1 MKRSLNPKTQ
11 QPYRVLWFGDLVTPS
26 GFGRIGNEV
35 TRRLVQRGYL
45 LQGASLT
52 YTGWPAP
59 EIPFHVWPLGGQD
72 IWNGLVTAVASFQPD
87 LLISCQDF
95 PYHFQIWHGVRIDFS
110 KIKWMWITPI
120 DGTPVHPDWANIADY
135 ADGKMVIS
143 RFGVEAMRQQG
154 KRVAL
159 CHPGIELSEF
169 YPPTPEEKS
178 ELRKKA
184 GYIDADYIIGVVCMN
199 QGRKA
204 ISQMIT
210 AFHEFARDKPNARLY
225 LDMDKISPAGWD
237 IPALLKQMQW
247 TEDEQKRIAYRE
259 DLFKKDFAAFSPL
272 RNRYALMDLHMV
284 ISHREG
290 FGLPLLESMACRV
303 PAMALDWC
311 SGPEICGDGRGFLV
325 SRIDYME
332 HGCWGGARDAFPDMW
347 ELVQKMEFAY
357 SKPDETR
364 AIAQRGYEWAIKQ
377 TWDVTT
383 DQVEDVIQT
392 ALARERKVRP
402 DAQPIPANP
411 APGLSDTFGPAH
423 ESPGRLARAGNPGD
437 EQPIAVGGDPQL
449 QPPERS
455 NHSDGEPVP
464 DGADVGAGGQA
475 GDSSPG

>member
-1 MKRSLNPKTQ
+1 MKKSINPKTQ
-11 QPYRVLWFGDLVTPS
+11 QPYKILWFGDLVTPS

-110 KIKWMWITPI
+110 KIKWVWITPI

-143 RFGVEAMRQQG
+143 HFGVEAMRQQG
-154 KRVAL
+154 KRVEL
-159 CHPGIELSEF
+159 CHPGVELSEF

-178 ELRKKA
+178 ELKKKA
-184 GYIDADYIIGVVCMN
+184 GYADADWIIGVVCMN

-204 ISQMIT
+204 ISQMIA

-237 IPALLKQMQW
+237 IPALLKQMSW
-247 TEDEQKRIAYRE
+247 TEDEQKCIFYRE
-259 DLFKKDFAAFSPL
+259 DLFKKDFAACSPL

-311 SGPEICGDGRGFLV
+311 SGPEICGGYGQDRRGFLV
-325 SRIDYME
+325 PRIAYME
-332 HGCWGGARDAFPDMW
+332 HGCWGGARDAFPDMDI
-347 ELVQKMEFAY
+347 LITYLCNAY
-357 SKPDETR
+357 DHPR
-364 AIAQRGYEWAIKQ
+364 ATAEVAQRGYEWAIKQ

-402 DAQPIPANP
+402 DAQFIIPNP

-423 ESPGRLARAGNPGD
+423 ESPIAISGN
-437 EQPIAVGGDPQL
+437 PQL
-449 QPPERS
+449 QPSERS
-455 NHSDGEPVP
+455 NHSDGESIP
-464 DGADVGAGGQA
+464 DGASIGAGGKVR
-475 GDSSPG
+475 DSSPG

>member
-1 MKRSLNPKTQ
+1 M
-11 QPYRVLWFGDLVTPS
+11 
-26 GFGRIGNEV
+26 
-35 TRRLVQRGYL
+35 
-45 LQGASLT
+45 
-52 YTGWPAP
+52 
-59 EIPFHVWPLGGQD
+59 
-72 IWNGLVTAVASFQPD
+72 
-87 LLISCQDF
+87 
-95 PYHFQIWHGVRIDFS
+95 
-110 KIKWMWITPI
+110 
-120 DGTPVHPDWANIADY
+120 HPDWANIADY

-159 CHPGIELSEF
+159 CHPGVELSEF
-169 YPPTPEEKS
+169 YPPMPEEKS
-178 ELRKKA
+178 ELKKKA
-184 GYIDADYIIGVVCMN
+184 GYADADWIIGVVCMN

-204 ISQMIT
+204 ISQMIA
-210 AFHEFARDKPNARLY
+210 AFHEFARDKPNVRLY

-237 IPALLKQMQW
+237 IPALLKQMSW
-247 TEDEQKRIAYRE
+247 TEDEQKRIFYRE

-290 FGLPLLESMACRV
+290 FGLPLLESMACPV

-311 SGPEICGDGRGFLV
+311 SGSEICGDGKGFLV
-325 SRIDYME
+325 KRIDYME
-332 HGCWGGARDAFPDMW
+332 HGCWGGARDAFPDMRDLVDQLETIYSNL
-347 ELVQKMEFAY
+347 ELREHVAK
-357 SKPDETR
+357 
-364 AIAQRGYEWAIKQ
+364 RGYEWAIKQ

-392 ALARERKVRP
+392 ALIRERKVRP

-423 ESPGRLARAGNPGD
+423 ESPISLS
-437 EQPIAVGGDPQL
+437 GDPQL

-455 NHSDGEPVP
+455 NHSDGEPIS
-464 DGADVGAGGQA
+464 DGASVGADGAA

>member
-35 TRRLVQRGYL
+35 TRRLVQRGYQ

-72 IWNGLVTAVASFQPD
+72 IWAALVTIVAAFQPD
-87 LLISCQDF
+87 LIISCQDF
-95 PYHFQIWHGVRIDFS
+95 PYHFQIYHGVRIDFS
-110 KIKWMWITPI
+110 KTKWVWITPV
-120 DGTPVHPDWANIADY
+120 DGTPVHPDWAALSDF

-159 CHPGIELSEF
+159 CHPGVELSEF
-169 YPPTPEEKS
+169 YPPTTEEKS

-184 GYIDADYIIGVVCMN
+184 GYADTDYIIGVVCMN

-204 ISQMIT
+204 ISQMVT
-210 AFHEFARDKPNARLY
+210 AFQEFGRDKPNARLY

-237 IPALLKQMQW
+237 IPALLKQLQFMEEE
-247 TEDEQKRIAYRE
+247 TKLIAYRE

-290 FGLPLLESMACRV
+290 FGLPLLESMACHV

-311 SGPEICGDGRGFLV
+311 SGTEICGDGKGFLV
-325 SRIDYME
+325 KRIDYME
-332 HGCWGGARDAFPDMW
+332 HGCWGGARDAFPDMRD
-347 ELVQKMEFAY
+347 LVEQLETAY
-357 SKPDETR
+357 SNPELR
-364 AIAQRGYEWAIKQ
+364 EHVARRGYEWAKEQ
-377 TWDVTT
+377 TWDVAT

-423 ESPGRLARAGNPGD
+423 ESPVSLS
-437 EQPIAVGGDPQL
+437 GDPQL

-464 DGADVGAGGQA
+464 DGAGIGAGGQT